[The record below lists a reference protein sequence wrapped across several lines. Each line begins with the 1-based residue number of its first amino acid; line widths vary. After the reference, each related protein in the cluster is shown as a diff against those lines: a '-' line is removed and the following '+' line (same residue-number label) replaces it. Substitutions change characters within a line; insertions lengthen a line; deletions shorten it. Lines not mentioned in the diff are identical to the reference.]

1 MNYRQQNISMS
12 ISEEELEIFSRQLIL
27 NDFNEKSFSELQKK
41 VVSIVG
47 LGGIGCP
54 LAQYLISCGIKNIK
68 MFEDD
73 IIKKNNLNRQTLYTL
88 KELGKKKTVVA
99 KKKLLGI
106 NSYANINIYDE
117 KVTINNLSLLNKS
130 SIIIDASD
138 NWVTMRLINNYS
150 QENNIP
156 LLSASAVGFDIQ
168 IALFENNKKNHLCLE
183 CIFPNEKEPN
193 LARCDTV
200 GILGT
205 AAGLAGIL
213 SAQKTINF
221 FMKFNHNNNLLTLI
235 DCKTLSVNHINIEK
249 KADCKL
255 Q

>member
-1 MNYRQQNISMS
+1 MTIND
-12 ISEEELEIFSRQLIL
+12 EELEIFSRQLIL
-27 NDFNEKSFSELQKK
+27 NDFSEKSFNELQNKE
-41 VVSIVG
+41 VSIVG

-54 LAQYLISCGIKNIK
+54 LAQYLISCGIKNINL
-68 MFEDD
+68 FDDD

-88 KELGKKKTVVA
+88 KELGEKKTVVA
-99 KKKLLGI
+99 KEKLLGI
-106 NSYANINIYDE
+106 NSRANINIYDE
-117 KVTINNLSLLNKS
+117 KITNKNLNLLKNS

-138 NWVTMRLINNYS
+138 NWKTMRLINDYS
-150 QENNIP
+150 LKNNIP

-168 IALFENNKKNHLCLE
+168 IVLFVNEKNNHLCLE
-183 CIFPNEKEPN
+183 CVFPNEKEPN

-221 FMKFNHNNNLLTLI
+221 FMKFNDNNNLLTLI
-235 DCKTLSVNHINIEK
+235 DCKTLSVNHIKIEK
-249 KADCKL
+249 KTDCKF